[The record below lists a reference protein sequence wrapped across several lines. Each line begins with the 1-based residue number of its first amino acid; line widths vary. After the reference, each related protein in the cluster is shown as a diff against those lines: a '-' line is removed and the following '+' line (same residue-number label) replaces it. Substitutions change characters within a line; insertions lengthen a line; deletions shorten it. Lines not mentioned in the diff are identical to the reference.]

1 MPRLKLFL
9 PVVFVFAFIVAEI
22 GSAQT
27 LLYQWN
33 FDYGTVTTTSPNVTA
48 GGGNL
53 TLTDST
59 GSGAAGSSVV
69 FNHAAGPGA
78 GGYGSAVGALIAD
91 GQGYSSGNTAVGLG
105 TLSGLGNLNSFT
117 VLFWFDLALTV
128 SNTFPRFVSVGANN
142 NYDAGGKGAGN
153 IAPGLGASING
164 WTGGAF
170 PASTLQ
176 NGVAGSVGVLEESGS
191 QGGASIASG
200 TWYCEAITYDGTNLT
215 TYLGTTNS
223 NAVQI
228 AKVAAADGA
237 LNFGVSGTIMIA
249 NIDGGMA
256 RALNSGSIA
265 DVRIYSGVLTL
276 AQIQNVQ
283 TNGAAPASAT
293 RPTAGILTIS
303 PTNVVFLGS
312 SITITDSPSGAAPFF
327 ING

>member
-1 MPRLKLFL
+1 M
-9 PVVFVFAFIVAEI
+9 
-22 GSAQT
+22 
-27 LLYQWN
+27 
-33 FDYGTVTTTSPNVTA
+33 
-48 GGGNL
+48 
-53 TLTDST
+53 
-59 GSGAAGSSVV
+59 
-69 FNHAAGPGA
+69 
-78 GGYGSAVGALIAD
+78 
-91 GQGYSSGNTAVGLG
+91 
-105 TLSGLGNLNSFT
+105 
-117 VLFWFDLALTV
+117 
-128 SNTFPRFVSVGANN
+128 
-142 NYDAGGKGAGN
+142 
-153 IAPGLGASING
+153 
-164 WTGGAF
+164 
-170 PASTLQ
+170 
-176 NGVAGSVGVLEESGS
+176 
-191 QGGASIASG
+191 
-200 TWYCEAITYDGTNLT
+200 TYDGTNLT